1 MKPLLSNLSKYLP
14 LLLWCLL
21 IFFFSSTDQPDVG
34 HTYWTNF
41 VAKKLA
47 HIVEYG
53 VLAIL
58 SYRAF
63 NKSKI
68 KALIF
73 VLLYGISDEIHQFL
87 VPGRESRTRDV
98 FIDLLGG
105 GIGLWT
111 VKYLPLTIQKKLGI

>member
-1 MKPLLSNLSKYLP
+1 
-14 LLLWCLL
+14 
-21 IFFFSSTDQPDVG
+21 
-34 HTYWTNF
+34 
-41 VAKKLA
+41 
-47 HIVEYG
+47 
-53 VLAIL
+53 
-58 SYRAF
+58 AF

-87 VPGRESRTRDV
+87 VPGRESRIRDV